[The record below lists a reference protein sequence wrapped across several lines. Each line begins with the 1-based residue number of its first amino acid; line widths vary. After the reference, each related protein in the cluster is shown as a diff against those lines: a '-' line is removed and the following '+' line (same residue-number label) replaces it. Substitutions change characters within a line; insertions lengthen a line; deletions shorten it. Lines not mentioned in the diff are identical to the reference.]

1 MQLSNSLIDA
11 ALNSVFN
18 NASRTYTLVLVF
30 NNATESSPNTIDF
43 TNVQVIGSGR
53 GVSLAS
59 STYFAT
65 QAGDTVVGIKV
76 YDDLAETYLQ
86 ETLSV
91 AKTYTANGTFTVSML
106 SIILEVV

>member
-43 TNVQVIGSGR
+43 TNVQVIPEGR
-53 GVSLAS
+53 GVSLTS

-76 YDDLAETYLQ
+76 YDDLAETI
-86 ETLSV
+86 
-91 AKTYTANGTFTVSML
+91 FTRN
-106 SIILEVV
+106 IIGG

>member
-18 NASRTYTLVLVF
+18 NGLRTYTIVMVF
-30 NNATESSPNTIDF
+30 DDTTESSPNTIDF

-53 GVSLAS
+53 GVSLTS

-76 YDDLAETYLQ
+76 YDDLAVTYLQ
-86 ETLSV
+86 ETLDA

>member
-18 NASRTYTLVLVF
+18 NASRTYKLVLVF

-43 TNVQVIGSGR
+43 TNVQVIGNGR
-53 GVSLAS
+53 AVSLTA
-59 STYFAT
+59 STYFVT

-106 SIILEVV
+106 SVILEVV